1 MSKQQG
7 SVSNLIQGVSQQ
19 DPKIRA
25 EGQVQDQ
32 LNMRSHTTFGAVTRP
47 GTKFECELPAGI
59 TVDQDTLIYDFS
71 ADGEEYV
78 AFIRPDGLAI
88 IDYAGNYQAISG
100 GYDTYT
106 AEFKDPALSA
116 TYSLSDYLGTAA
128 DASDIKAYTLAD
140 TTFLLNKKTV
150 PALKETDQYGEHAY
164 SFIYVKGVSFGMNY
178 SIYVNVA
185 GTATLAASVSIPSS
199 KSVSSGS
206 VNLQTVPSTRDV
218 ACYILDQLDAAGYDA
233 FLIGDAVVAV
243 SDEDITVES
252 GLTEDII
259 AFANSIP
266 KYADL
271 PLIGSTNQDIKV
283 IGDETAENEY
293 YVIGSGTVSAK
304 AGITYTHPETGAS
317 VTDSGL
323 DQYMYADFRWDEVA
337 SDEQDN
343 GIDEETM
350 PHLITKTPSGF
361 LVSRAT
367 WESRPA
373 GDAESNPDPKF
384 IGEPITHIGEYQNR
398 LTFTSGKYLCSS
410 RTDEWF
416 AFWKDTV
423 IADNPANPCY
433 LAAVPDKDSDDSLNS
448 FSELAGDLL
457 VFSDHAQ
464 YRIFGESP
472 YTASSP
478 LVKVG
483 STNMASAVPPA
494 SLSTSLLIAYSS
506 GSFTNVKQLAV
517 AGDSRILIP
526 LDVSGH
532 CPYYIEDYPA
542 QIVAHP
548 AQGISFVRTVDG
560 FAPSRALW
568 VYEAGR
574 NSLGEQ
580 VQQAWHKWVFGNPA
594 APDHIRHMWIKDN
607 YLYMVMLYVDV
618 PRYVICSL
626 PLDPAETEFLE
637 FRPILDRMEEVTTEA
652 GNFYE
657 ADITA
662 GDSIVCIL
670 TGDGSGVRLA
680 ATADS
685 GRLIIDPSEFL
696 DDQVTVLVGR
706 PYKSSLTLSTLFLRG
721 FQNVARTTN
730 RTQLKRMWLDYSRTG
745 HIEVSVTDRAGT
757 TTTKTWDT
765 TEDATNSSWDE
776 IALQSGTLM
785 VPLRGTN
792 TDVTIEILSEDYLPF
807 SVSSF
812 QFTAR
817 YGKKSNARAKN
828 RIV

>member
-7 SVSNLIQGVSQQ
+7 SIGNLIQGVSQQ

-25 EGQVQDQ
+25 DGQVQEQ
-32 LNMRSHTTFGAVTRP
+32 LNMRSHVTLGAVTRP
-47 GTKFECELPAGI
+47 GTKFECEIPSGI
-59 TVDQDTLIYDFS
+59 TIDQDTFIYDFS

-78 AFIRPDGLAI
+78 AFIRPDGIAI

-116 TYSLSDYLGTAA
+116 TYSLSDYVGTAA

-140 TTFLLNKKTV
+140 TTFILNKKAV
-150 PALKETDQYGEHAY
+150 PSLKATSPYGLYSY
-164 SFIYVKGVSFGMNY
+164 SFIYVKAVTFGMDY
-178 SIYVNVA
+178 SVYVDVS
-185 GTATLAASVSIPSS
+185 GTATSVASVSIPSA
-199 KSVSSGS
+199 KTVASGD

-218 ACYILDQLDAAGYDA
+218 ACFLLDQICAAGYNA
-233 FLIGDAVVAV
+233 FLIGDCVVAV
-243 SDEDITVES
+243 TGQDITVES
-252 GLTEDII
+252 GLTEDIV
-259 AFANSIP
+259 AFSNSIP
-266 KYADL
+266 KYEDL

-283 IGDETAENEY
+283 IGDETAKDEY
-293 YVIGSGTVSAK
+293 YVIGSGTISVKS
-304 AGITYTHPETGAS
+304 GLTYTNPETGS
-317 VTDSGL
+317 TTLSTGL

-343 GIDEETM
+343 GIDAETM
-350 PHLITKTPSGF
+350 PHLITKTSSGF

-373 GDAESNPDPKF
+373 GDAETNPNPKF
-384 IGEPITHIGEYQNR
+384 IGVPITSIGEYQNR

-423 IADNPANPCY
+423 ISDNPANPCY

-464 YRIFGESP
+464 YRVFGDSP

-494 SLSTSLLIAYSS
+494 SLSTSLLLAYSS
-506 GSFTNVKQLAV
+506 GSFTNVKQLVV
-517 AGDSRILIP
+517 AGDSRILVP

-542 QIVAHP
+542 QVIAHP
-548 AQGISFVRTVDG
+548 AQGISFIRTVDG

-568 VYEAGR
+568 VYETGR

-580 VQQAWHKWVFGNPA
+580 IQQAWHKWVFGNPD

-607 YLYMVMLYVDV
+607 YLYMVMLYVDI

-626 PLDPAETEFLE
+626 PLDPAKTEFLA
-637 FRPILDRMEEVTTEA
+637 FRPILDRMEEVTTEV

-662 GDSIVCIL
+662 GNDIMCIL
-670 TGDGSGVRLA
+670 TGDNSGVRLL
-680 ATADS
+680 ATAASD
-685 GRLIIDPSEFL
+685 RLIIDPSEYL
-696 DDQVTVLVGR
+696 DDQVTVVVGR
-706 PYKSSLTLSTLFLRG
+706 PYKSSIILSTLFLRG
-721 FQNVARTTN
+721 YQNVARTTN

-745 HIEVSVTDRAGT
+745 HIEVRVTDRAGT

-765 TEDATNSSWDE
+765 TEDAMNSSWDE

-807 SVSSF
+807 GVSSF